1 MLQKGLSAPG
11 KLTTG
16 LSTTDRANNMLLL
29 YVERALAD
37 ADLLTGAKHLTE
49 RGVSFKPS
57 SFLLRATP
65 WSVNDCMYVL

>member
-29 YVERALAD
+29 YVERALAE
-37 ADLLTGAKHLTE
+37 ADLAGAKHLTE